1 MTGSP
6 PLALRLGLPLG
17 SAALRLLAG
26 TCAIRLAEGEAG
38 GRWRAGIPFVFATW
52 HSRVLLLPYLYRGR
66 RLRVL
71 TSRSRDGELVASLC
85 TRMGLEVVRGS
96 SSRGGA
102 NALRALARS
111 LAEGVSVMV
120 VPDGPRGPREIVKP
134 GVVTLAALSGAAIV
148 PVALGASAEWRL
160 RSWDGFRIPR
170 PFARCVMRFAEPI
183 AVARDADRDAREAA
197 RKAVEASLHAVSGRA
212 DAEAAA

>member
-1 MTGSP
+1 MTGSSM
-6 PLALRLGLPLG
+6 LALRVGLPLG
-17 SAALRLLAG
+17 TAALRLLAG
-26 TCAIRLAEGEAG
+26 TCAVRFAEGDAG
-38 GRWRAGIPFVFATW
+38 ARWRAGTPFVFATW

-71 TSRSRDGELVASLC
+71 TSRSRDGELVARLC
-85 TRMGLEVVRGS
+85 ARMGLEVVRGS

-102 NALRALARS
+102 EALRALARS
-111 LAEGVSVMV
+111 LADGMSVMV

-134 GVVTLAALSGAAIV
+134 GVVTLAALSGAPIV
-148 PVALGASAEWRL
+148 PVALGASSEWRL

-170 PFARCVMRFAEPI
+170 PFARCVMCFAEPI
-183 AVARDADRDAREAA
+183 AVARDADRNAREAA
-197 RKAVEASLHAVSGRA
+197 RKEVEAALHAVGGRA